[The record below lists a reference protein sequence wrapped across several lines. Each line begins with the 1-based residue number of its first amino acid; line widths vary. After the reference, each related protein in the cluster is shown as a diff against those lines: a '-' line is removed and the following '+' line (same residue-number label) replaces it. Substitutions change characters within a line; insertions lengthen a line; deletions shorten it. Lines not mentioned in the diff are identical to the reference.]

1 MGSRK
6 AARKARREA
15 RRAARSDGRTS
26 TDLAALMLRLTIGPM
41 MMTHGLNKVRGPGGI
56 EGTTRWFAGLGF
68 KPAAVHARMAAAT
81 EIGTGALMTLGAAT
95 PLASAGIVGVM
106 TSAAATDHK
115 GKGFF
120 IFKGGWEYVAV
131 IAGVSTAIAALG
143 PGRISVDGLRG
154 RPYGGFLRALLA
166 AGLGVAAAQAVL
178 RTREEPQAS
187 TRSTSSTST
196 S

>member
-1 MGSRK
+1 MAKSRNG
-6 AARKARREA
+6 
-15 RRAARSDGRTS
+15 RSGQDGRGGRVS

-81 EIGTGALMTLGAAT
+81 EIGTGALLTVGAMT
-95 PLASAGIVGVM
+95 PLAAAGIVGVM

-131 IAGVSTAIAALG
+131 VGGVATAIAALG
-143 PGRISVDGLRG
+143 PGRLSVDGLRG
-154 RPYGGFLRALLA
+154 KPHGGFFRAVLA
-166 AGLGVAAAQAVL
+166 AALGVAAAMGVL
-178 RTREEPQAS
+178 TTRQEPEAAS
-187 TRSTSSTST
+187 S
-196 S
+196 